1 MIATILP
8 GSADF
13 HAVGYNEHKVYKGVA
28 TLLEM
33 QNFGGLEA
41 SEHPTAK
48 QLVQFLQFYSSQ
60 NSRIQK
66 PQFHVAI
73 SCKGH
78 EMSEQQLLDFAHQ
91 YLQEMGYAEPGQ
103 PWLIYAHHD
112 TDNTHL
118 HIVTSRVSPDGRKIQ
133 HDHERRRSQMVIDKI
148 LGTDRTQKT
157 EKDIEAAKQY
167 SFSSFAQFK
176 AVMGTMGYEVF
187 QKDGNVFVKQ
197 GGRIQKKLLLTE
209 IEALFKK
216 GYQDKARNRQLRAYL
231 KKYRDVC
238 ANKEELQKEMKKNFG
253 VDVVFF
259 GKKDKPYGYMLI
271 DHANKTV
278 IHGARVLAV
287 EELLDFATP
296 EQRFDRIEAFIDR
309 LLTLN
314 PKITQGEIFQKLKKQ
329 RAYIKKGVIY
339 YDGQSRPLPPFM
351 AKAIDRNNRISFI
364 EKFHP
369 TNDAEVDL
377 LCKIFKVDRPDLVDI
392 STERPPKYADSVGR
406 MHEIFSDPE
415 VKSPRSAMYQEGFI
429 IRQIDDTYYAINF
442 KEHILINLNEEGF
455 DVERVKK
462 KSKKQKRQGVPFK
475 KSKKKTLNPVKSLQ
489 RKSHQGLGKLR
500 KEGEGSHSANREWEV
515 GNKTDSNDVDD
526 GRSLKM

>member
-78 EMSEQQLLDFAHQ
+78 EMSEQQLLDFAHR

-118 HIVTSRVSPDGRKIQ
+118 HIVTSRVAPDGRKIQ
-133 HDHERRRSQMVIDKI
+133 HDHERRRSQAVIDKI
-148 LGTDRTQKT
+148 LGMDRQQKT
-157 EKDIEAAKQY
+157 DKDIEAAKQY

-176 AVMGTMGYEVF
+176 AVMGTMSYEVF

-197 GGRIQKKLLLTE
+197 GGRIQKKLPLTE
-209 IEALFKK
+209 IETLYKK

-238 ANKEELQKEMKKNFG
+238 ANKEELQKEMKKSFG

-296 EQRFDRIEAFIDR
+296 EQRFDRIETFIDQ
-309 LLTLN
+309 LLKLN
-314 PKITQGEIFQKLKKQ
+314 PKTTQGEIFQKLKKQ
-329 RAYIKKGVIY
+329 HAYIKKGVIY
-339 YDGQSRPLPPFM
+339 FDGQSRPLSPET
-351 AKAIDRNNRISFI
+351 AAIIDRNNRISFI
-364 EKFHP
+364 EKFRP
-369 TNDAEVDL
+369 KNEAEVAL
-377 LCKIFKVDRPDLVDI
+377 LCKVFKVDRPDLVDI
-392 STERPPKYADSVGR
+392 STERSSKYTDAVNKLHG
-406 MHEIFSDPE
+406 IFNNPE

-429 IRQIDDTYYAINF
+429 IRQMDDTYYAINF
-442 KEHILINLNEEGF
+442 KQHILINLNEEGF

-462 KSKKQKRQGVPFK
+462 QSKKQKRKSVPFK
-475 KSKKKTLNPVKSLQ
+475 KSSKLNPVKSLQ
-489 RKSHQGLGKLR
+489 RKSHQGLGKLN
-500 KEGEGSHSANREWEV
+500 KKGEGSHSANREWEV
-515 GNKTDSNDVDD
+515 GTKNSYDEVDN
-526 GRSLKM
+526 GHSMKW

>member
-78 EMSEQQLLDFAHQ
+78 EMSEQQLLDFAHR

-197 GGRIQKKLLLTE
+197 GGRIQKKLPLSE
-209 IEALFKK
+209 IETLYKK

-238 ANKEELQKEMKKNFG
+238 ANKEELQKEMKKSFG

-296 EQRFDRIEAFIDR
+296 EQRFDRIEAFIDQ

-339 YDGQSRPLPPFM
+339 YDGKSRPLPPFM

-406 MHEIFSDPE
+406 MHEIFNDPE

-429 IRQIDDTYYAINF
+429 IRQVNDTYYAINF
-442 KEHILINLNEEGF
+442 KEHILINLNEEDF

-462 KSKKQKRQGVPFK
+462 KSKKPKRQGVPFK

-500 KEGEGSHSANREWEV
+500 KEGIGSHSANREWEV
-515 GNKTDSNDVDD
+515 GKKTNYDEVDD

>member
-118 HIVTSRVSPDGRKIQ
+118 HIVTSRVAPDGRKIQ
-133 HDHERRRSQMVIDKI
+133 HDHERRRSQAVIDKI
-148 LGTDRTQKT
+148 LGMDRQQKT
-157 EKDIEAAKQY
+157 DKDIEAAKQY

-197 GGRIQKKLLLTE
+197 GGRIQKKLPLTE
-209 IEALFKK
+209 IETLYKK

-238 ANKEELQKEMKKNFG
+238 ANTEELQKEMKKSFG

-339 YDGQSRPLPPFM
+339 YDGKSRPLPPFM

-406 MHEIFSDPE
+406 MHEIFNDPE

-429 IRQIDDTYYAINF
+429 IRQVNDTYYAINF
-442 KEHILINLNEEGF
+442 KEHILINLNEEDF

-462 KSKKQKRQGVPFK
+462 KSKKPKRQGVPFK

-500 KEGEGSHSANREWEV
+500 KEGIGSHSANREWEV
-515 GNKTDSNDVDD
+515 GKKTNYDEVDD

>member
-8 GSADF
+8 GSSNF
-13 HAVGYNEHKVYKGVA
+13 HAVDYNERKVAKGVA
-28 TLLEM
+28 RLLEI
-33 QNFGGLEA
+33 QNFGALGEVRK
-41 SEHPTAK
+41 PTPEE
-48 QLVQFLQFYSSQ
+48 LTQFLMEYSSM
-60 NSRIQK
+60 NPRIQK
-66 PQFHVAI
+66 AQFHVAI

-103 PWLIYAHHD
+103 PWLIYSHND
-112 TDNTHL
+112 TDNAHL
-118 HIVTSRVSPDGRKIQ
+118 HIVTSRIAPDGHKIQ

-148 LGTDRTQKT
+148 LGMDRKQKT
-157 EKDIEAAKQY
+157 DKDIEAAKQY

-197 GGRIQKKLLLTE
+197 GGRIQKKLPLTE
-209 IEALFKK
+209 IEALYKK

-253 VDVVFF
+253 VDLVFF

-287 EELLDFATP
+287 EELLDF
-296 EQRFDRIEAFIDR
+296 
-309 LLTLN
+309 
-314 PKITQGEIFQKLKKQ
+314 
-329 RAYIKKGVIY
+329 VIY

-364 EKFHP
+364 EKFRP
-369 TNDAEVDL
+369 QNAAEVEM
-377 LCKIFKVDRPDLVDI
+377 LCKVFKVDRPDLVDI
-392 STERPPKYADSVGR
+392 STERPPKYADSVGHL
-406 MHEIFSDPE
+406 HEIFNDPE
-415 VKSPRSAMYQEGFI
+415 VKSPRSAMYQESFI
-429 IRQIDDTYYAINF
+429 IRQVDDTYYAINF

-462 KSKKQKRQGVPFK
+462 KSKK
-475 KSKKKTLNPVKSLQ
+475 KTLNPIKSLQ

-500 KEGEGSHSANREWEV
+500 KEGVGSHSANREWEV
-515 GNKTDSNDVDD
+515 GKKTNYDEVDN
-526 GRSLKM
+526 GHSLKM

>member
-33 QNFGGLEA
+33 QNFGGLDA

-78 EMSEQQLLDFAHQ
+78 EMSEQQLLDFAHR

-133 HDHERRRSQMVIDKI
+133 HDHERRRSQTVIDKI
-148 LGTDRTQKT
+148 LGMDRQQKT
-157 EKDIEAAKQY
+157 DKDIEAAKQY

-197 GGRIQKKLLLTE
+197 GGRIQKKLPLTE

-231 KKYRDVC
+231 KKYRCVC
-238 ANKEELQKEMKKNFG
+238 ANKEELQNEMKKNFG

-296 EQRFDRIEAFIDR
+296 EQRFDRIEAFIDQ

-314 PKITQGEIFQKLKKQ
+314 PKTTQGEIFQKLKKQ

-339 YDGQSRPLPPFM
+339 YDGKSRPLPPFM

-364 EKFHP
+364 EKFRP
-369 TNDAEVDL
+369 TNDAEADL
-377 LCKIFKVDRPDLVDI
+377 LCKVFKMDRPDLV
-392 STERPPKYADSVGR
+392 ERFSERKPEYAQTVER
-406 MHEIFSDPE
+406 FREIFSGPE
-415 VKSPRSAMYQEGFI
+415 IKSVRSTLYEEGFI
-429 IRQIDDTYYAINF
+429 IRQVDDTYYAINF
-442 KEHILINLNEEGF
+442 KKHVMVNMNEEGF
-455 DVERVKK
+455 DVARLQR
-462 KSKKQKRQGVPFK
+462 KSKKQKRNGVPFK
-475 KSKKKTLNPVKSLQ
+475 KSQKTLNPIKSLQ
-489 RKSHQGLGKLR
+489 QKSHQGLGKLR
-500 KEGEGSHSANREWEV
+500 KEGVGSHSANREWEV
-515 GNKTDSNDVDD
+515 GKKTDYNDVDD